1 MKEKMETQN
10 RSVHIARTLQ
20 APIELVWEVWSKPEH
35 IAQWWGPSGFTN
47 TIHKMDFQDGG
58 EWNFIMHGPDG
69 KNYPNRSVFKEIVP
83 FEKIVYEHFN
93 PHFITTVL
101 FEAKEEET
109 IIDWTVVFDT
119 AKMLQTVIKAHKA
132 DEGLKQNLE
141 KLATYLSKQK
151 PM

>member
-1 MKEKMETQN
+1 MEIQN
-10 RSVHIARTLQ
+10 RSVHIKRTLH

-83 FEKIVYEHFN
+83 LEKIVYEHFN

-101 FEAKEEET
+101 FEANEEET
-109 IIDWTVVFDT
+109 TIDWTVVFDT
-119 AKMLQTVIKAHKA
+119 AEMLQTLIKTHRA

-141 KLATYLSKQK
+141 KLANYLSKQK

>member
-1 MKEKMETQN
+1 MEIQN
-10 RSVHIARTLQ
+10 RSVHIKRTLQ

-47 TIHKMDFQDGG
+47 TISTMDFEEGG
-58 EWNFIMHGPDG
+58 EWIFMMHGPDG

-83 FEKIVYEHFN
+83 LKKIVYEHSN

-101 FEAKEEET
+101 FDAKEKET
-109 IIDWTVVFDT
+109 TIDWTVVFDT
-119 AKMLQTVIKAHKA
+119 AEMLQTLIKTQKA

-141 KLATYLSKQK
+141 KLANYLSKQK
-151 PM
+151 LI